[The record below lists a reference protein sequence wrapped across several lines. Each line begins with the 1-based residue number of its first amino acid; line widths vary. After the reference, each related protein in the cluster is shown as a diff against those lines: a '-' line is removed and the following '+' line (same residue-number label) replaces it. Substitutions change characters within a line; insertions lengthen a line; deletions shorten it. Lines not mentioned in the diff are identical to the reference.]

1 VCQISSLNFG
11 RGLYK
16 GLQGPHVS
24 HHLDGPDLTFLQ
36 KLKVSPIRRHF
47 SEKFAVTKMNAI
59 DQFMSPRNFRSMS
72 CLVIEKKLFFQTLF
86 FISEVLSLCHRDGHI
101 KSLILTKVFHVGN

>member
-1 VCQISSLNFG
+1 MTYCRETRDKKNAV
-11 RGLYK
+11 RVRDK

-47 SEKFAVTKMNAI
+47 SEKFAVMKMNAI

-72 CLVIEKKLFFQTLF
+72 CLVIEKKLNYFSKPYFLFQRCCRCA
-86 FISEVLSLCHRDGHI
+86 IEMAI
-101 KSLILTKVFHVGN
+101 